1 MADDLDV
8 RARVDDA
15 LQRAAARAYQAAHGV
30 LGEQPDLPASPPWR
44 WAVSP
49 RVAVTAALVAM
60 LVAAVVVWGPREQAP
75 RAAEASSTPSASV
88 AVADRAPVALTVSV
102 HVAGAVMDPGMYQL
116 VAGSRVV
123 DAVEAAGGVGPDAD
137 LDAVNLAREL
147 VDGEQ
152 VRVPAMGETGEL
164 GQSGSDGRVN
174 INVADA
180 VALEALPGIGP
191 VLAGRMVA
199 YRDAHGPFGSVEDLD
214 AVTGVGPAVLA
225 GLVDAATV

>member
-1 MADDLDV
+1 
-8 RARVDDA
+8 
-15 LQRAAARAYQAAHGV
+15 
-30 LGEQPDLPASPPWR
+30 
-44 WAVSP
+44 
-49 RVAVTAALVAM
+49 
-60 LVAAVVVWGPREQAP
+60 
-75 RAAEASSTPSASV
+75 
-88 AVADRAPVALTVSV
+88 
-102 HVAGAVMDPGMYQL
+102 MDPGMYQL